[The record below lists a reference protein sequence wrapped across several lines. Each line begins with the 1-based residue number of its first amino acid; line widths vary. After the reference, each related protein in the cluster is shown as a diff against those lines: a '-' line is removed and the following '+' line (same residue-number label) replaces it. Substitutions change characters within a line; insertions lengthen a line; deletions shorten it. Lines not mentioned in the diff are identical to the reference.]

1 MIDKTAGAHK
11 YGWRV
16 WENKLTGP
24 GLSAAPL
31 RLSITDLTGAL
42 RKSHTRM
49 THTRK
54 RAHRH
59 THTQSLNCAFETIVK
74 PYSSPLLHYQHTEFM
89 LSDMYQELSVIEE
102 CQPVHKIQ
110 YIRKKKKR
118 EREGKEWQ
126 KFSFSHHVKNI
137 LSRSRFPGG
146 FGEGVAQRHFG
157 GQGA

>member
-1 MIDKTAGAHK
+1 
-11 YGWRV
+11 
-16 WENKLTGP
+16 
-24 GLSAAPL
+24 
-31 RLSITDLTGAL
+31 
-42 RKSHTRM
+42 M

-118 EREGKEWQ
+118 ERERGKRMTE
-126 KFSFSHHVKNI
+126 I
-137 LSRSRFPGG
+137 LIFTSCKKYFKSEQVSRWFRRGSRAKTFWRPGG
-146 FGEGVAQRHFG
+146 LKRNRQAKIESAS
-157 GQGA
+157 